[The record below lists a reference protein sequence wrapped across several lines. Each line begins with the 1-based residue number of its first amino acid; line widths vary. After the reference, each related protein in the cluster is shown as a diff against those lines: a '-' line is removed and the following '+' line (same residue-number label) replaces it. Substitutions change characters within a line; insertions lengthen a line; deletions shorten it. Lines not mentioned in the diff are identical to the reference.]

1 MRKRA
6 LSERE
11 KRINAFYKFLLE
23 NDVFIEYRENIR
35 NDKHC
40 TLRSIFNNDIRH
52 WITYAFSW
60 IETKEGMDYWCNLA
74 VMWDNYRREKGIE
87 E

>member
-23 NDVFIEYRENIR
+23 NDVFIEYRENVR
-35 NDKHC
+35 RYKYS
-40 TLRSIFNNDIRH
+40 TLRNVFNNEISH
-52 WITYAFSW
+52 WITWAFNW

-87 E
+87 